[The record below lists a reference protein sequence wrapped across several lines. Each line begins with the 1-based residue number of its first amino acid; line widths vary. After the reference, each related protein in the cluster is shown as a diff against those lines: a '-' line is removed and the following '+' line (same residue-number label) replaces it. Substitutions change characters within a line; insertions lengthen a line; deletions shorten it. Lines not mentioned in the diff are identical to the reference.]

1 MTDERAGQL
10 NEPNIMKGCGDVIYN
25 AFCLWNRSGMSLW
38 DKYPGPEEF
47 AGIQVLKHLVSRGL
61 INELGIEILK
71 RDGVIK

>member
-10 NEPNIMKGCGDVIYN
+10 NEPNLIEECCDSIIQDEFDYLNSEEGAGSHICPVEMNVRSVIYI
-25 AFCLWNRSGMSLW
+25 LQ
-38 DKYPGPEEF
+38 K
-47 AGIQVLKHLVSRGL
+47 RGL